1 MQNKLILP
9 ALLIFVG
16 VSTMACGQTR
26 DPFRDMQDVF
36 DRMQRWQQQLQEG
49 SWSQRFE
56 SHGGDS
62 SFFYFRIDTTFTSEG
77 GFPGSPFGDQGFGG
91 SFFLDG
97 NSLFQRFFEG
107 SPFEGFF
114 DVPQMSPDMRGRR
127 KESEGELL
135 PEELLRQQEGSPQR
149 KAPPAAPRK
158 SPPPGTIRI

>member
-9 ALLIFVG
+9 ALLIIVG

-36 DRMQRWQQQLQEG
+36 DRMQRWQQQLHNG
-49 SWSQRFE
+49 DWSQRFE
-56 SHGGDS
+56 SPNGDS
-62 SFFYFRIDTTFTSEG
+62 SYVYFRIDTTFTSEG

-114 DVPQMSPDMRGRR
+114 DFPQASPDIRGLRE
-127 KESEGELL
+127 ESEGELL
-135 PEELLRQQEGSPQR
+135 PEERLRQQEGSPQR
-149 KAPPAAPRK
+149 KVQPEPRR
-158 SPPPGTIRI
+158 SPPPATIRI

>member
-16 VSTMACGQTR
+16 ISSMACGQTR

-56 SHGGDS
+56 SPGGDS
-62 SFFYFRIDTTFTSEG
+62 SFFYFRIDTTFTIED

-91 SFFLDG
+91 SFFFDG
-97 NSLFQRFFEG
+97 NSLFQQFFEG
-107 SPFEGFF
+107 SPFEEFF
-114 DVPQMSPDMRGRR
+114 DSPQLRPDMRGRR
-127 KESEGELL
+127 QESEGELL
-135 PEELLRQQEGSPQR
+135 PEERLRQQEGNSR
-149 KAPPAAPRK
+149 HSAPPEPRK
-158 SPPPGTIRI
+158 SPPPATIRI